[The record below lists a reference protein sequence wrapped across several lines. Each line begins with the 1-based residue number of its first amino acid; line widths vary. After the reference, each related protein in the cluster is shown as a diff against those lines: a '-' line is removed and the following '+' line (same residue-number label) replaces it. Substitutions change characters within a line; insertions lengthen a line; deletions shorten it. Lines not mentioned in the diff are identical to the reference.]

1 MTVVTEMTVVKVV
14 TVVTI
19 VIEMTVGT
27 VVRQK
32 QNYEDKEE
40 EKNVRKSGYTKSV
53 MAKKKEEK
61 KPIKI

>member
-1 MTVVTEMTVVKVV
+1 MTVVTEMTVV

-27 VVRQK
+27 VVTQK

-40 EKNVRKSGYTKSV
+40 EKSVRKIGYTKSV
-53 MAKKKEEK
+53 MAKKQRK
-61 KPIKI
+61 KTY